1 MTTNDELPI
10 LIEYEDRAISTKLN
24 QQEAFKQAFSYL
36 KSGDARMCLT
46 VCNVTLQRFP
56 KDLNLLCLCARA
68 NIALRLFEDAKKRL
82 DEAILIA
89 PDFAIARD
97 TYGDLLLIQGK
108 PDRALKEYQNTLRLD
123 PDRPRITEKID
134 RAKAMQIELRKLQ
147 QVAEKDR
154 SATPK
159 PRMSFEDEMAQALE
173 HQEADRNQEAEDIY
187 RSILKKDPNHVEAAR
202 LLARI
207 AMDHERY
214 GEAEIF
220 LTHALQNAP
229 DYARAWVDLVN
240 AQQQQ
245 DKYDEATKSAL
256 ELLRITPDSPE
267 SHMMYAGVIGSAGR
281 HEEAIMAYEKAIA
294 LEPEKPGA
302 FSSMAHHLKT
312 IGRQDKAIAAYRQS
326 IAIKPDH
333 TESYW
338 SMANLK
344 TFQFDNEEI
353 DAMQAL
359 LLEKDLPDA
368 SRVHVYNAL
377 GHEYESRKDY
387 PKAFA
392 NFSACNQLRRKSE
405 SYDPVETETQ
415 HEKIIAIFNKKFL
428 DQTAAEVSEVSPI
441 FIIGLPR
448 SGSTLIE
455 QILAS
460 HSQVEGTHELSD
472 LPRTM
477 QSARRRGSVHK
488 SFPESV
494 EHLGREQWAEI
505 GQDYLKSTQKYR
517 TDRPFFVDKTPNNFI
532 FAGVLKLALP
542 NAKIINARRHPLDS
556 CFGSYKQL
564 FASGQP
570 FTYDLFELGEYYKE
584 YQYLMEHWHEVIPNF
599 ILDVHYEKVVNDL
612 ETEVK
617 RMLDFCGLS
626 FEENCLRF
634 YETERAV
641 KTASSEQVR
650 QPLYSSSVNLW
661 RYYENNLGDL
671 IDILQPL
678 LIKLPKSEQPSKL
691 KKMG

>member
-10 LIEYEDRAISTKLN
+10 LIEYEDKAISTKLS

-36 KSGDARMCLT
+36 KSGDAKMCLT
-46 VCNVTLQRFP
+46 VCNVTLQHFP

-108 PDRALKEYQNTLRLD
+108 PDRALKEYQNTRRLD
-123 PDRPRITEKID
+123 PDRLRITEKID

-147 QVAEKDR
+147 QAAEKDR
-154 SATPK
+154 SATSK
-159 PRMSFEDEMAQALE
+159 PRMSFEDEMTQALE

-187 RSILKKDPNHVEAAR
+187 RSILKRDPNHVEAAR

-477 QSARRRGSVHK
+477 QSARRRGSIHK
-488 SFPESV
+488 SFPESI
-494 EHLGREQWAEI
+494 EHLGLEQWAEI

-570 FTYDLFELGEYYKE
+570 FTYDLFELGEYYLE
-584 YQYLMEHWHEVIPNF
+584 YQHLMEHWHEVIPNF

-661 RYYENNLGDL
+661 RNYENNLGDL

-678 LIKLPKSEQPSKL
+678 LIKLPKFEQPSVL
-691 KKMG
+691 HKMD

>member
-1 MTTNDELPI
+1 
-10 LIEYEDRAISTKLN
+10 
-24 QQEAFKQAFSYL
+24 
-36 KSGDARMCLT
+36 MCLT
-46 VCNVTLQRFP
+46 VCNVTLQQFP

-68 NIALRLFEDAKKRL
+68 NIVLRLFEDAKKRL

-97 TYGDLLLIQGK
+97 TFGDLLFLQDK
-108 PDRALKEYQNTLRLD
+108 PDRALKEYQKALQLD
-123 PDRPRITEKID
+123 PDRLHITEKID
-134 RAKAMQIELRKLQ
+134 QAKTMQIELRKLQ
-147 QVAEKDR
+147 QAADKDR
-154 SATPK
+154 NASAK
-159 PRMSFEDEMAQALE
+159 PRMSFEDEMSQALE
-173 HQEADRNQEAEDIY
+173 HQKADRNQEAEDIY
-187 RSILKKDPNHVEAAR
+187 RSILKRDPNHVEAAR

-207 AMDHERY
+207 AMDYERY

-229 DYARAWVDLVN
+229 DYARAWIDLVN
-240 AQQQQ
+240 AQQKQ

-256 ELLRITPDSPE
+256 ELLKITPDSPE

-344 TFQFDNEEI
+344 TFQFNNEEI

-359 LLEKDLPDA
+359 LLDKDLPDT

-477 QSARRRGSVHK
+477 QAARRRGSVHK
-488 SFPESV
+488 GFPESI
-494 EHLGREQWAEI
+494 EHFGLEQWVEI

-517 TDRPFFVDKTPNNFI
+517 TDRPFFIDKTPNNFI
-532 FAGVLKLALP
+532 FSGVLKLALP

-570 FTYDLFELGEYYKE
+570 FTYDLFELGEYYLE
-584 YQYLMEHWHEVIPNF
+584 YQQLMEYWHEVIPNF

-661 RYYENNLGDL
+661 RNYEDNLGDL
-671 IDILQPL
+671 IEILRPL
-678 LIKLPKSEQPSKL
+678 LIELPKSDQPSVLQKVD
-691 KKMG
+691 

>member
-10 LIEYEDRAISTKLN
+10 LIEYEDKAISTKLN

-97 TYGDLLLIQGK
+97 TYGDLLLIEGK

-123 PDRPRITEKID
+123 PDRLRITEKID

-147 QVAEKDR
+147 QGTEEDR

-159 PRMSFEDEMAQALE
+159 PRMSFEDEMTQALE

-187 RSILKKDPNHVEAAR
+187 RSILKRDPNHVEAAR

-477 QSARRRGSVHK
+477 QSARRKGSVHK
-488 SFPESV
+488 SFPESI
-494 EHLGREQWAEI
+494 EHLDLEQWAEI

-570 FTYDLFELGEYYKE
+570 FTYDLFELGEYYLE
-584 YQYLMEHWHEVIPNF
+584 YQHLMEHWHEVIPNF

-661 RYYENNLGDL
+661 RNYENNLGDL

-678 LIKLPKSEQPSKL
+678 LIKLPKSDQPPAL
-691 KKMG
+691 HKMD

>member
-10 LIEYEDRAISTKLN
+10 LIEYEDKAISTKLS

-36 KSGDARMCLT
+36 KSGDAKMCLT

-123 PDRPRITEKID
+123 PDRLRITEKID

-147 QVAEKDR
+147 QGAEEDR

-187 RSILKKDPNHVEAAR
+187 RSILKRDPNHVEAAR

-359 LLEKDLPDA
+359 LLEKDLPDT

-405 SYDPVETETQ
+405 SYDPVETENQ

-428 DQTAAEVSEVSPI
+428 AQTAAEVSEGSPI

-477 QSARRRGSVHK
+477 QSARRKGSVHK
-488 SFPESV
+488 SFPESI
-494 EHLGREQWAEI
+494 EHLGLEQWAEI

-570 FTYDLFELGEYYKE
+570 FTYDLFELGEYYSE
-584 YQYLMEHWHEVIPNF
+584 YQHLMEHWHEVIPNF

-661 RYYENNLGDL
+661 RNYENNLGDL

-678 LIKLPKSEQPSKL
+678 LIKLPKSEQPSAL
-691 KKMG
+691 HKMD

>member
-1 MTTNDELPI
+1 
-10 LIEYEDRAISTKLN
+10 
-24 QQEAFKQAFSYL
+24 
-36 KSGDARMCLT
+36 MCLT

-123 PDRPRITEKID
+123 PDRLRITEKID

-147 QVAEKDR
+147 QAAEEDR
-154 SATPK
+154 NATPK

-187 RSILKKDPNHVEAAR
+187 RSILKRDPNHVEAAR

-368 SRVHVYNAL
+368 SRVHVHNAL

-405 SYDPVETETQ
+405 SYDPVETENQ

-428 DQTAAEVSEVSPI
+428 DQTAAEVSEVAPI

-477 QSARRRGSVHK
+477 QSARRKGSVHK
-488 SFPESV
+488 SFPESI

-570 FTYDLFELGEYYKE
+570 FTYDLFELGEYYSE
-584 YQYLMEHWHEVIPNF
+584 YQHLMEHWHEVIPNF

-661 RYYENNLGDL
+661 RNYENNLGDL

-678 LIKLPKSEQPSKL
+678 LIKLPKSEQPSAL
-691 KKMG
+691 QKMD

>member
-1 MTTNDELPI
+1 MTTNDELLI
-10 LIEYEDRAISTKLN
+10 LIEYEDKAISTKLN

-36 KSGDARMCLT
+36 KSGDAKMCLT
-46 VCNVTLQRFP
+46 VCNVTLQQFP

-68 NIALRLFEDAKKRL
+68 NIVLRLFEDAKKRL

-97 TYGDLLLIQGK
+97 TFGDLLFIQDK
-108 PDRALKEYQNTLRLD
+108 PDRALKEYQKALQLD
-123 PDRPRITEKID
+123 PDRPRIAEKIN
-134 RAKAMQIELRKLQ
+134 RAKTMQIELRKLQ
-147 QVAEKDR
+147 QAADKDR
-154 SATPK
+154 NASAK
-159 PRMSFEDEMAQALE
+159 PRMSFEDEMSQALE
-173 HQEADRNQEAEDIY
+173 HQKADRNQEAEDIY
-187 RSILKKDPNHVEAAR
+187 RSILKRDPNHVEAAR

-229 DYARAWVDLVN
+229 DYARAWIDLVN
-240 AQQQQ
+240 AQQKQ

-256 ELLRITPDSPE
+256 ELLKITPDSPE

-281 HEEAIMAYEKAIA
+281 HEEAIVAYEKAIA

-344 TFQFDNEEI
+344 TFQFNNEEI

-359 LLEKDLPDA
+359 LLDKDLPDT

-392 NFSACNQLRRKSE
+392 NFSACNQLRRQSE

-477 QSARRRGSVHK
+477 QSARRRDSVHK
-488 SFPESV
+488 GFPESI
-494 EHLGREQWAEI
+494 EHFGLEQWVEI

-517 TDRPFFVDKTPNNFI
+517 TDRPFFIDKTPNNFI
-532 FAGVLKLALP
+532 FSGVLKLALP

-570 FTYDLFELGEYYKE
+570 FTYDLFELGEYYLE
-584 YQYLMEHWHEVIPNF
+584 YQQLMEYWHEVIPNF

-617 RMLDFCGLS
+617 RMLDFCDLS

-661 RYYENNLGDL
+661 RYYENNLDDL
-671 IDILQPL
+671 IEILRPL
-678 LIKLPKSEQPSKL
+678 LIELPKSEQPSVLQKVD
-691 KKMG
+691 

>member
-1 MTTNDELPI
+1 MATNDELPI
-10 LIEYEDRAISTKLN
+10 LIEYEDKAISTKLN

-36 KSGDARMCLT
+36 KSGDAKMCLT
-46 VCNVTLQRFP
+46 VCNVTLQHFP

-123 PDRPRITEKID
+123 PDRLRITEKID
-134 RAKAMQIELRKLQ
+134 RAKAMQIELRKVQ
-147 QVAEKDR
+147 QGAEEDR
-154 SATPK
+154 GATSK
-159 PRMSFEDEMAQALE
+159 PHMSFEDEMTQALE

-344 TFQFDNEEI
+344 TFQFNNEEI

-359 LLEKDLPDA
+359 LLDKDLPDT

-392 NFSACNQLRRKSE
+392 NFSACNQLRRQSE

-477 QSARRRGSVHK
+477 QAARRRGSVHK
-488 SFPESV
+488 GFPESI
-494 EHLGREQWAEI
+494 EHFGLEQWAGI

-517 TDRPFFVDKTPNNFI
+517 TDRPFFIDKTPNNFI
-532 FAGVLKLALP
+532 FSGVLKLALP

-570 FTYDLFELGEYYKE
+570 FTYDLFELGEYYLE
-584 YQYLMEHWHEVIPNF
+584 YQQLMEYWHEVIPNF

-612 ETEVK
+612 GTEVK
-617 RMLDFCGLS
+617 RMLDFCDLS

-661 RYYENNLGDL
+661 RNYEDNLGDL
-671 IDILQPL
+671 IEILRPL
-678 LIKLPKSEQPSKL
+678 LIELPKSDQPSVLQKTD
-691 KKMG
+691 

>member
-10 LIEYEDRAISTKLN
+10 LFEYEDKAISTKLS

-36 KSGDARMCLT
+36 KSGDAKMCLT

-123 PDRPRITEKID
+123 PDRPRIAEKID

-147 QVAEKDR
+147 QAAEKDR

-187 RSILKKDPNHVEAAR
+187 RSILKRDPNHVEAAR

-368 SRVHVYNAL
+368 SRVHVHNAL

-405 SYDPVETETQ
+405 SYDPVETENQ

-477 QSARRRGSVHK
+477 QSARRKGSVHK
-488 SFPESV
+488 SFPESI
-494 EHLGREQWAEI
+494 EHLGLEQWTEI

-570 FTYDLFELGEYYKE
+570 FTYDLFELGEYYSE
-584 YQYLMEHWHEVIPNF
+584 YQHLMEHWHEVIPNF

-661 RYYENNLGDL
+661 RNYENNLGDL

-678 LIKLPKSEQPSKL
+678 LIKLPKSEQPSAL
-691 KKMG
+691 HKMD

>member
-1 MTTNDELPI
+1 LTTNDELPI
-10 LIEYEDRAISTKLN
+10 LIEYEDRAISTKLS

-123 PDRPRITEKID
+123 PDRLRITEKID

-147 QVAEKDR
+147 QAAEEDR
-154 SATPK
+154 NATPK

-368 SRVHVYNAL
+368 SRVHVHNAL

-405 SYDPVETETQ
+405 SYDPVETENQ

-477 QSARRRGSVHK
+477 QSTRRKASVHK
-488 SFPESV
+488 SFPESI
-494 EHLGREQWAEI
+494 EHLGLEQWTEI

-570 FTYDLFELGEYYKE
+570 FTYDLFELGEYYSE
-584 YQYLMEHWHEVIPNF
+584 YQHLMEHWHEVIPNF

-661 RYYENNLGDL
+661 RNYENNLGDL

-678 LIKLPKSEQPSKL
+678 LIKLPKSEQPSVL
-691 KKMG
+691 HKMD

>member
-1 MTTNDELPI
+1 LATNDELPI
-10 LIEYEDRAISTKLN
+10 LIEYEDKAISTKLS

-46 VCNVTLQRFP
+46 VCNVTLQHFP

-123 PDRPRITEKID
+123 PDRPRIAEKID

-147 QVAEKDR
+147 QAAEKDR

-187 RSILKKDPNHVEAAR
+187 RSILKRDPNHVEAAR

-229 DYARAWVDLVN
+229 DYARAWADLVN

-245 DKYDEATKSAL
+245 DKYDEAAKSAL

-368 SRVHVYNAL
+368 SRVHVHNAL

-405 SYDPVETETQ
+405 SYDPVETENQ

-428 DQTAAEVSEVSPI
+428 DQTAAEVSKVSPI

-477 QSARRRGSVHK
+477 QSARRKGSVHK
-488 SFPESV
+488 SFPESI
-494 EHLGREQWAEI
+494 EHLGLEQWTEI

-532 FAGVLKLALP
+532 FSGVLKLALP

-570 FTYDLFELGEYYKE
+570 FTYDLFELGEYYSE
-584 YQYLMEHWHEVIPNF
+584 YQHLMEHWHEVIPNF

-661 RYYENNLGDL
+661 RNYENNLGNL

-678 LIKLPKSEQPSKL
+678 LIKLPKSEQPSAL
-691 KKMG
+691 HKMD

>member
-1 MTTNDELPI
+1 MI
-10 LIEYEDRAISTKLN
+10 
-24 QQEAFKQAFSYL
+24 
-36 KSGDARMCLT
+36 
-46 VCNVTLQRFP
+46 
-56 KDLNLLCLCARA
+56 
-68 NIALRLFEDAKKRL
+68 
-82 DEAILIA
+82 IA

-97 TYGDLLLIQGK
+97 TYGDLLTIQGK
-108 PDRALKEYQNTLRLD
+108 PDRALKEYQNALKLD
-123 PDRPRITEKID
+123 PNRPHINEKIEQ
-134 RAKAMQIELRKLQ
+134 AKAMQNELRQLNQ
-147 QVAEKDR
+147 DR
-154 SATPK
+154 ITSPK
-159 PRMSFEDEMAQALE
+159 IQMSFEDEMNQALE
-173 HQEADRNQEAEDIY
+173 HQESGQSNEAEDIY
-187 RSILKKDPNHVEAAR
+187 RSILKRDPNHVEATR

-214 GEAEIF
+214 QEAEIF

-229 DYARAWVDLVN
+229 DYARAWIDLVN
-240 AQQQQ
+240 AQQKQ

-256 ELLRITPDSPE
+256 ELLKITPDSPE

-281 HEEAIMAYEKAIA
+281 HEEAIIAYEKAIA

-312 IGRQDKAIAAYRQS
+312 IGHQDKAIAAYRQS
-326 IAIKPDH
+326 IVIKPDH

-344 TFQFDNEEI
+344 TFQFNNEEI

-359 LLEKDLPDA
+359 LLRKDLPDE

-387 PKAFA
+387 QKAFE
-392 NFSACNQLRRKSE
+392 NFSSCNQLRRKAE

-415 HEKIIAIFNKKFL
+415 HEKIIAIFDKKFC
-428 DQTAAEVSEVSPI
+428 DQPAADASNISPI
-441 FIIGLPR
+441 FIVGLPR

-477 QSARRRGSVHK
+477 QSARRKGSIKK
-488 SFPESV
+488 SFPESM
-494 EHLGREQWAEI
+494 ENFGLQQWIEI
-505 GQDYLKSTQKYR
+505 GEDYLNSTQKYR

-570 FTYDLFELGEYYKE
+570 FTYDLFELGEYYLE
-584 YQYLMEHWHEVIPNF
+584 YQNLMEYWHQVIPDF

-612 ETEVK
+612 EVEVE
-617 RMLDFCGLS
+617 RILDFCGLI

-634 YETERAV
+634 HETERAV

-650 QPLYSSSVNLW
+650 QPIYSSSVNLW
-661 RYYENNLGDL
+661 RHYEDNLDDL
-671 IDILQPL
+671 IEILKPL
-678 LIKLPKSEQPSKL
+678 LIKLPKSDQPYVLQKTD
-691 KKMG
+691 

>member
-1 MTTNDELPI
+1 M
-10 LIEYEDRAISTKLN
+10 N

-36 KSGDARMCLT
+36 KSGDAKMCLT
-46 VCNVTLQRFP
+46 VCNVTLQKFP
-56 KDLNLLCLCARA
+56 KDINLLCLLARA
-68 NIALRLFEDAKKRL
+68 NIALRLFEDARKTL
-82 DEAILIA
+82 DKAINIA

-97 TYGDLLLIQGK
+97 TFGDLLLIQGK
-108 PDRALKEYQNTLRLD
+108 PDRALKEYQNALQLD
-123 PDRPRITEKID
+123 PKRPHITEKIET
-134 RAKAMQIELRKLQ
+134 AKAMQSELRKSQ
-147 QVAEKDR
+147 QVGQKDQ
-154 SATPK
+154 STLPK
-159 PRMSFEDEMAQALE
+159 RHMSFEDEMTQALE
-173 HQEADRNQEAEDIY
+173 HQETGRNKEAEDIY
-187 RSILKKDPNHVEAAR
+187 RDILKRDPNHVEAAR

-220 LTHALQNAP
+220 LIHALENAP
-229 DYARAWVDLVN
+229 DYARAWIDLVN
-240 AQQQQ
+240 AQQKQ
-245 DKYDEATKSAL
+245 DKYDEATNSAL
-256 ELLRITPDSPE
+256 ELLKITPDSPE

-281 HEEAIMAYEKAIA
+281 HEEAIIAYEKAIS

-312 IGRQDKAIAAYRQS
+312 IGRQDEAIAAYRQS
-326 IAIKPDH
+326 IAIKSDH

-359 LLEKDLPDA
+359 LLQEDLSDE
-368 SRVHVYNAL
+368 SRVHIYNAL
-377 GHEYESRKDY
+377 GHEYESRKNY
-387 PKAFA
+387 PKAFDY
-392 NFSACNQLRRKSE
+392 FSSCNQLRRKAE

-415 HEKIIAIFNKKFL
+415 HEKIISIFNKEFFE
-428 DQTAAEVSEVSPI
+428 QTAANVGEVSPI
-441 FIIGLPR
+441 FVVGLPR

-477 QSARRRGSVHK
+477 QSARRRGSIHK
-488 SFPESV
+488 SFPESIEHFALDQWV
-494 EHLGREQWAEI
+494 EI
-505 GQDYLKSTQKYR
+505 SQDYLKSTQKYR
-517 TDRPFFVDKTPNNFI
+517 TDRPFFIDKTPNNFI

-570 FTYDLFELGEYYKE
+570 FTYDLFELGEYYLE
-584 YQYLMEHWHEVIPNF
+584 YQQLMEYWHEVIPNF
-599 ILDVHYEKVVNDL
+599 ILDVHYEKVVSNL
-612 ETEVK
+612 EVEVK
-617 RMLDFCGLS
+617 RILDFCDLS
-626 FEENCLRF
+626 FEENCLHF
-634 YETERAV
+634 HETERAV

-650 QPLYSSSVNLW
+650 QPIYSSSVNLW
-661 RYYENNLGDL
+661 RNYESNLGDL
-671 IDILQPL
+671 IEILKPL
-678 LIKLPKSEQPSKL
+678 LIKLPKSDQPSVLQKTD
-691 KKMG
+691 

>member
-1 MTTNDELPI
+1 LATNDELPI
-10 LIEYEDRAISTKLN
+10 LIEYEDKAISTKLS

-154 SATPK
+154 S
-159 PRMSFEDEMAQALE
+159 FEDEMAQALE

-187 RSILKKDPNHVEAAR
+187 RSILKRDPNHVEAAR

-229 DYARAWVDLVN
+229 DYARAWADLVN

-312 IGRQDKAIAAYRQS
+312 IGRQDKAIRVLQS
-326 IAIKPDH
+326 
-333 TESYW
+333 
-338 SMANLK
+338 N
-344 TFQFDNEEI
+344 
-353 DAMQAL
+353 
-359 LLEKDLPDA
+359 
-368 SRVHVYNAL
+368 
-377 GHEYESRKDY
+377 
-387 PKAFA
+387 
-392 NFSACNQLRRKSE
+392 
-405 SYDPVETETQ
+405 
-415 HEKIIAIFNKKFL
+415 
-428 DQTAAEVSEVSPI
+428 PI
-441 FIIGLPR
+441 
-448 SGSTLIE
+448 
-455 QILAS
+455 
-460 HSQVEGTHELSD
+460 
-472 LPRTM
+472 
-477 QSARRRGSVHK
+477 
-488 SFPESV
+488 
-494 EHLGREQWAEI
+494 
-505 GQDYLKSTQKYR
+505 
-517 TDRPFFVDKTPNNFI
+517 TPNPI
-532 FAGVLKLALP
+532 GVWRILRLSSLTMKKSMP
-542 NAKIINARRHPLDS
+542 CKHYSWKKIYPTHHA
-556 CFGSYKQL
+556 
-564 FASGQP
+564 
-570 FTYDLFELGEYYKE
+570 FTYTT
-584 YQYLMEHWHEVIPNF
+584 P
-599 ILDVHYEKVVNDL
+599 
-612 ETEVK
+612 
-617 RMLDFCGLS
+617 
-626 FEENCLRF
+626 
-634 YETERAV
+634 
-641 KTASSEQVR
+641 
-650 QPLYSSSVNLW
+650 
-661 RYYENNLGDL
+661 
-671 IDILQPL
+671 
-678 LIKLPKSEQPSKL
+678 
-691 KKMG
+691 